1 MEGASGS
8 GKAGMLDNAAPQL
21 RRRAELNRG
30 EAAGG
35 TGARAAGTAGREPI
49 DALEVFEHI
58 RDIVDPEHPH
68 SLEELGVVSLE
79 GVEVDDAG
87 GVCRVRVV
95 PTVAHCSMATL
106 IGLSIKAK
114 LDRALPTR
122 FRTEV
127 YIPDGAHST
136 PDQINKQLRDK
147 ERVCA
152 ALENPSI
159 LHMVDKALVPTET

>member
-1 MEGASGS
+1 
-8 GKAGMLDNAAPQL
+8 MLDNAAPEL
-21 RRRAELNRG
+21 RRRAQLRREPAG
-30 EAAGG
+30 GGPGAAAGAAGG
-35 TGARAAGTAGREPI
+35 GSVGAREPI

-58 RDIVDPEHPH
+58 RDILDPEHPH
-68 SLEELGVVSLE
+68 SLEELGVVSLD
-79 GVEVDDAG
+79 GVEIDDAAG
-87 GVCRVRVV
+87 TCRVRVV

-114 LDRALPTR
+114 LARALPAR

-152 ALENPSI
+152 ALENPNI
-159 LHMVDKALVPTET
+159 LHMVEKSLVPTET